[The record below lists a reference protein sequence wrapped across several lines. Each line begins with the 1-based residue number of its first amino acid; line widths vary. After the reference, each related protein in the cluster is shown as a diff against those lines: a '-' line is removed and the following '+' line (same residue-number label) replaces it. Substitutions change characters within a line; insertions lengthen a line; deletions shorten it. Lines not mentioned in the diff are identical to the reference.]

1 MEKSKQDT
9 FLPTSNLVHHLAE
22 IHQKWLASFPP
33 LHVQMA
39 LSENVLPSPK
49 SKTRCSLDPPFWG
62 PKCHLLSE
70 YIHKISVPYWHIAS
84 LEIPSSKHC
93 HGCGTSSSCKWFSWR
108 FPHGGFHIYV
118 SFLIKCPFIPL
129 IPIKIQKSHWNRIK
143 IPSKSYWNPK
153 KKTFEK
159 PLWSSLARSQIA
171 AFKAASVPSSSSM
184 RRKVLCATKADSAAR
199 PSRWPD
205 GAWWMSNGDRAWLG
219 SRVCWNTTNLHE
231 NLHGNLHGKCV
242 GENDENH
249 EVSVRY
255 NLFFMEINL
264 WKCWS
269 LWKYCEDHHE
279 NHGNC
284 PKFFDPSTLSQ
295 IWKSSSGTITGTAR
309 L

>member
-153 KKTFEK
+153 KNHSKNLFD
-159 PLWSSLARSQIA
+159 PLWLGPRSQPSRPLQ
-171 AFKAASVPSSSSM
+171 FPPHLRCVERCSVPPRQT
-184 RRKVLCATKADSAAR
+184 RRRAH
-199 PSRWPD
+199 PD
-205 GAWWMSNGDRAWLG
+205 GQMALG
-219 SRVCWNTTNLHE
+219 GWATETE
-231 NLHGNLHGKCV
+231 HGLV
-242 GENDENH
+242 AEYVEIQQI
-249 EVSVRY
+249 
-255 NLFFMEINL
+255 FMEIFMESVL
-264 WKCWS
+264 AKMMKIMKCQWDTTCFSWK
-269 LWKYCEDHHE
+269 
-279 NHGNC
+279 
-284 PKFFDPSTLSQ
+284 
-295 IWKSSSGTITGTAR
+295 
-309 L
+309 